1 MEIYR
6 GSGPPQTVHA
16 TAVHVGSAPAA
27 RPFGGLRLP
36 DFSLAYLDPFLLALG
51 LVLACAAWRAQ
62 RSWLRG
68 LLGEW
73 RVARLLCR
81 HGLAA
86 RHDVLLPHPDG
97 AGWTQI
103 DHLVRLPDRIL
114 VIETKN
120 LGGRLTGGARDAR
133 WTQRFGRRCHSILNP
148 LHQNALHLR
157 AVRAAV
163 GRDVRLQGIV
173 LLVGRA
179 WIDERLPP
187 GCFRLGGFT
196 RLLREASRRDRFG
209 PLGRDWLDKAWNR
222 LATASSTR
230 LRDRWHHAAMV
241 DLLTG
246 ARPRIV
252 GAGLALAA
260 GGALGFALAG

>member
-1 MEIYR
+1 M
-6 GSGPPQTVHA
+6 
-16 TAVHVGSAPAA
+16 
-27 RPFGGLRLP
+27 
-36 DFSLAYLDPFLLALG
+36 
-51 LVLACAAWRAQ
+51 
-62 RSWLRG
+62 
-68 LLGEW
+68 
-73 RVARLLCR
+73 
-81 HGLAA
+81 
-86 RHDVLLPHPDG
+86 
-97 AGWTQI
+97 
-103 DHLVRLPDRIL
+103 
-114 VIETKN
+114 
-120 LGGRLTGGARDAR
+120 
-133 WTQRFGRRCHSILNP
+133 
-148 LHQNALHLR
+148 
-157 AVRAAV
+157 RAAV

>member
-6 GSGPPQTVHA
+6 GSGLPQTVPDWA
-16 TAVHVGSAPAA
+16 APAVHAFSGLKLPHPTLAA
-27 RPFGGLRLP
+27 
-36 DFSLAYLDPFLLALG
+36 LDPFLLCLG
-51 LVLACAAWRAQ
+51 LALAFAAWRSQ

-68 LLGEW
+68 LMGEW
-73 RVARLLCR
+73 RVARLLRR

-120 LGGRLTGGARDAR
+120 LGGLLSGGARDAR
-133 WTQRFGRRCHSILNP
+133 WTQRCGRSTFSIQNP

-157 AVRAAV
+157 AVRAVV

-179 WIDERLPP
+179 WVDERLPV
-187 GCFRLGGFT
+187 GCRRLDGFK
-196 RLLREASRRDRFG
+196 RLLDEAQLRDRFG
-209 PLGRDWLDKAWNR
+209 LPWQDRIAPAWDR
-222 LATASSTR
+222 LAAAASTR
-230 LRDRWHHAAMV
+230 LRDRWRHAAAIERR
-241 DLLTG
+241 TG
-246 ARPRIV
+246 IRPGLA

-260 GGALGFALAG
+260 GAALGFGLAG